1 MKNKK
6 LSKTIGIFIG
16 IKILELLGLAVATF
30 GIYWFGRLTSYLF
43 EWTWGYESIRII
55 WFVGLMAIVVIIF
68 TLWII
73 WEILKKNWEWAKRLA
88 KC

>member
-6 LSKTIGIFIG
+6 LRKTIGIFIG
-16 IKILELLGLAVATF
+16 IKILELLGLVVATF
-30 GIYWFGRLTSYLF
+30 GIYWLGRFVFYLF
-43 EWTWGYESIRII
+43 DLTWKYKSIGII
-55 WFVGLMAIVVIIF
+55 WITGFFTIIVIAFII
-68 TLWII
+68 TII